1 MANPPRAA
9 DDFQTI
15 HAELE
20 RIQREESDA
29 LSGKNTS
36 AASSPPPPPRPRAA
50 DDFTTIRKKVG
61 VEERSGPRRVGCVVC
76 DGSLRN
82 SSAQKGS
89 SRPTSL
95 AAMLTAPK
103 VG

>member
-9 DDFQTI
+9 EDFQTI

-20 RIQREESDA
+20 RIQREENDA

-61 VEERSGPRRVGCVVC
+61 ELRSGPVLDASVAWC
-76 DGSLRN
+76 
-82 SSAQKGS
+82 
-89 SRPTSL
+89 
-95 AAMLTAPK
+95 AMAP
-103 VG
+103 